1 MFIKTGEMAAL
12 VTAFS
17 WTAAAMIFERASS
30 RAGVTAVNTLKVLF
44 GTIYL
49 SILAFFFNGEIIP
62 ADLPARSWI
71 FMSASGV
78 VGFVIGDFFLFN
90 SYLLVGSRIA
100 MLLMAA
106 SVPITAVAS
115 FFIFGETLGT
125 LGVLGIAGTIFGIGL
140 TVVSGNRSFEL
151 NEKSDEDESGS
162 NEFYKS
168 DYVKGIVFGAMSAV
182 SMAAGTLLTKI
193 GAADIS
199 AIAATQVRIF
209 SALVGFVFIVILFSK
224 SEEVFSAVKN
234 PKSFSLIAVGSVF
247 GPFIGVGALLYA
259 IQHAEA
265 GVVATISS
273 LTPVLIIA
281 PSIIIFKKRISLLEI
296 AGAFIAVGSVSLLFM
311 H

>member
-1 MFIKTGEMAAL
+1 MLIKTGEMAAL

-17 WTAAAMIFERASS
+17 WTAAAMIFETASN

-49 SILAFFFNGEIIP
+49 SIIAFIFNGQIFPLDIP
-62 ADLPARSWI
+62 VKSWI
-71 FMSASGV
+71 FMSASGI

-106 SVPITAVAS
+106 SVPVTAVAS
-115 FFIFGETLGT
+115 FFIFGETFGYAGLI
-125 LGVLGIAGTIFGIGL
+125 GITGTIFGIGL
-140 TVVSGNRSFEL
+140 TVVSGNSNSAGKESL
-151 NEKSDEDESGS
+151 SEK
-162 NEFYKS
+162 
-168 DYVKGIVFGAMSAV
+168 DYFKGIVFGVFSAV
-182 SMAAGTLLTKI
+182 AMAAGTLLTKI
-193 GAADIS
+193 GAADIP
-199 AIAATQVRIF
+199 AIAATQVRIL
-209 SALVGFVFIVILFSK
+209 SAFIGFVFVVIFFSK
-224 SEEVFSAVKN
+224 TDEVMSAIKDV
-234 PKSFSLIAVGSVF
+234 KSFSLIAVGSIF

-259 IQHAEA
+259 LQHAEA

-281 PSIIIFKKRISLLEI
+281 PSIIFFKKRISFLEI

>member
-1 MFIKTGEMAAL
+1 MIIESGEAAAL

-17 WTAAAMIFERASS
+17 WTAAAMIFEAAST

-49 SILAFFFNGEIIP
+49 SILAYFFSDQVIP
-62 ADLPARSWI
+62 FGLPLKSWF
-71 FMSASGV
+71 FMSTSGI
-78 VGFVIGDFFLFN
+78 VGFVIGDYFLFN

-115 FFIFGETLGT
+115 YFLFGETIGS
-125 LGVLGIAGTIFGIGL
+125 LGILGITGTVFGIGL
-140 TVVSGNRSFEL
+140 TVVSGNKNTSI
-151 NEKSDEDESGS
+151 KKDSDKGEY
-162 NEFYKS
+162 F
-168 DYVKGIVFGAMSAV
+168 KGIVFGILSAV
-182 SMAAGTLLTKI
+182 AMAGGTLLTKV

-209 SALVGFVFIVILFSK
+209 SAFAGFVCIVILFSK
-224 SEEVFSAVKN
+224 TGEVMDAVKN
-234 PKSFSLIAVGSVF
+234 FKSFSLIAIGSVF

-259 IQHAEA
+259 LQHAEA
-265 GVVATISS
+265 GIVATISS

-281 PSIIIFKKRISLLEI
+281 PSIILLKKRISPAEI

>member
-1 MFIKTGEMAAL
+1 MIDKTGELAAL

-17 WTAAAMIFERASS
+17 WTAAAMIFETASS

-49 SILAFFFNGEIIP
+49 SILAYFFSDQIIP
-62 ADLPARSWI
+62 LGVPMKAWV
-71 FMSASGV
+71 FMGASGI
-78 VGFVIGDFFLFN
+78 VGFVIGDYFLFN

-100 MLLMAA
+100 MFLMAA
-106 SVPITAVAS
+106 SVPLTAIAS
-115 FFIFGETLGT
+115 YFIFGESIGY
-125 LGVLGIAGTIFGIGL
+125 LGVIGITGTVFGIGL
-140 TVVSGNRSFEL
+140 TVVSGNKNPSI
-151 NEKSDEDESGS
+151 KKDSDKG
-162 NEFYKS
+162 
-168 DYVKGIVFGAMSAV
+168 DYLKGIVFGTLSAV
-182 SMAAGTLLTKI
+182 AMAGGTLLTKV

-199 AIAATQVRIF
+199 AIAATQIRIF
-209 SALVGFVFIVILFSK
+209 SAFIGFVFIVVLFK
-224 SEEVFSAVKN
+224 KTDEVISALKN
-234 PKSFSLIAVGSVF
+234 PGSFSLIAAGSVF

-281 PSIIIFKKRISLLEI
+281 PSIIIFKKHISLLEI
-296 AGAFIAVGSVSLLFM
+296 AGAFIAVGSVSLLFI